1 MTSQKDRFYDYIQK
15 LQDQICSALET
26 ADGQAQFQEDHWNR
40 KGGGGGRTRVIEN
53 GAVFEKGGVNISAV
67 HGELPDSMKAYFK
80 VEEGS
85 FFACGLSLVI
95 HPKNPMV
102 PTVHANWRY
111 FELYKDDGSLADA
124 WFGGGQDLT
133 PYYLFEEDATH
144 FHRTC
149 KMACDQ
155 HNASFYSKYKE
166 ACDRYFWNAHRDEA
180 RGVGGLFFDYLK
192 QTDEQSLEQ
201 WYDFVT
207 EVGNSFITAYVPIVE
222 KRKNLSYTDEQRE
235 WQEIRRGRYVE
246 FNLVHDKGTLF
257 GLRTN
262 GRIES
267 ILMSLPPHVQWQYNH
282 SPEAGSEE
290 DNLLQIL
297 KEPREW
303 V

>member
-1 MTSQKDRFYDYIQK
+1 MTSQKDRFYDYIQG
-15 LQDQICSALET
+15 LQNQICSALET
-26 ADGQAQFQEDHWNR
+26 ADGQAKFQEDLWDR

-80 VEEGS
+80 VKEGS

-144 FHRTC
+144 FHRVC
-149 KMACDQ
+149 KTACDK
-155 HNASFYSKYKE
+155 HNASFYPKYKE

-222 KRKNLSYTDEQRE
+222 RRKNLSYT
-235 WQEIRRGRYVE
+235 
-246 FNLVHDKGTLF
+246 
-257 GLRTN
+257 
-262 GRIES
+262 
-267 ILMSLPPHVQWQYNH
+267 
-282 SPEAGSEE
+282 
-290 DNLLQIL
+290 
-297 KEPREW
+297 
-303 V
+303 

>member
-67 HGELPDSMKAYFK
+67 HGELPDSMKAYFNVK
-80 VEEGS
+80 EGS

-282 SPEAGSEE
+282 SPETGTEE

>member
-102 PTVHANWRY
+102 PTVHAKWGY
-111 FELYKDDGSLADA
+111 FELYKDDGSLAEA

-144 FHRTC
+144 FHRVC
-149 KMACDQ
+149 KTACDQ

-207 EVGNSFITAYVPIVE
+207 EVGNSFITAYVPVVE